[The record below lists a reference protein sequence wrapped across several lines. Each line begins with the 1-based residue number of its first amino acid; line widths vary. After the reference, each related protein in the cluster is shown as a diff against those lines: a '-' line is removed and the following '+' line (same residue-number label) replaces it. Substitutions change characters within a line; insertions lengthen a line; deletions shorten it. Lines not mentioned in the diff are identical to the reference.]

1 MKIRSA
7 IMISG
12 ALALMLVSG
21 CQSSPEPEPEP
32 ESAPTPAAGQSGT
45 VEASEPEYSAD
56 LELTVTFPDKTVYTS
71 TDNGVT
77 WTAGEKTVS
86 YNDMAAFLTVIY
98 PEPIS
103 VTGEIPVA
111 MTIHNNNHN
120 TDMLIGGS
128 EIEVLRRGDS
138 GEWTPAEYADKT
150 IEYAFTA
157 QADLIFLSRDY
168 YEDLSIYEPVGGRY
182 RLTKSFTIGGD
193 EAYGLLNPSDPGG
206 KYIMSAEFNAL
217 P

>member
-7 IMISG
+7 IMIFG

-21 CQSSPEPEPEP
+21 CQSSPEP
-32 ESAPTPAAGQSGT
+32 APALAAGQSET
-45 VEASEPEYSAD
+45 AEASESVYSAD
-56 LELTVTFPDKTVYTS
+56 LALTVTFPDKTVYTS

-103 VTGEIPVA
+103 VTGKIPVA

-138 GEWTPAEYADKT
+138 GEWTSAEYADKT
-150 IEYAFTA
+150 IEYAFTS

>member
-7 IMISG
+7 IMIFG

-21 CQSSPEPEPEP
+21 CQSSPEP

-45 VEASEPEYSAD
+45 VEASEPEYSA
-56 LELTVTFPDKTVYTS
+56 VTFPDKTVYTS

-98 PEPIS
+98 QEPIS

-138 GEWTPAEYADKT
+138 GEWTPST
-150 IEYAFTA
+150 PT
-157 QADLIFLSRDY
+157 R
-168 YEDLSIYEPVGGRY
+168 R
-182 RLTKSFTIGGD
+182 
-193 EAYGLLNPSDPGG
+193 
-206 KYIMSAEFNAL
+206 
-217 P
+217 

>member
-21 CQSSPEPEPEP
+21 CQSSPEPE
-32 ESAPTPAAGQSGT
+32 SAPTPAAGQSGT
-45 VEASEPEYSAD
+45 VEASEPEYSA
-56 LELTVTFPDKTVYTS
+56 
-71 TDNGVT
+71 
-77 WTAGEKTVS
+77 VS

>member
-21 CQSSPEPEPEP
+21 CQSSPEP

-120 TDMLIGGS
+120 TDMRLRDRS
-128 EIEVLRRGDS
+128 AAPRRLRRMDARRVRRQDDRIRVYGS
-138 GEWTPAEYADKT
+138 G
-150 IEYAFTA
+150 
-157 QADLIFLSRDY
+157 
-168 YEDLSIYEPVGGRY
+168 
-182 RLTKSFTIGGD
+182 
-193 EAYGLLNPSDPGG
+193 
-206 KYIMSAEFNAL
+206 
-217 P
+217 

>member
-12 ALALMLVSG
+12 ASLRLLWFPAVSRRRNLK
-21 CQSSPEPEPEP
+21 
-32 ESAPTPAAGQSGT
+32 SAPAPAAGQSGT

-128 EIEVLRRGDS
+128 EIRRVPRAA
-138 GEWTPAEYADKT
+138 ETPARRK
-150 IEYAFTA
+150 
-157 QADLIFLSRDY
+157 R
-168 YEDLSIYEPVGGRY
+168 P
-182 RLTKSFTIGGD
+182 
-193 EAYGLLNPSDPGG
+193 PSTPTRR
-206 KYIMSAEFNAL
+206 
-217 P
+217 

>member
-7 IMISG
+7 IMLSS

-21 CQSSPEPEPEP
+21 CQSSPEP

-193 EAYGLLNPSDPGG
+193 ESYGLLNPSNPGG

>member
-21 CQSSPEPEPEP
+21 CQSSPEPE
-32 ESAPTPAAGQSGT
+32 SAPAPAAGQSGT

-182 RLTKSFTIGGD
+182 RLTKSFTIGGA

>member
-21 CQSSPEPEPEP
+21 CQSSPEPEPE
-32 ESAPTPAAGQSGT
+32 SAPTPAVGQSGT
-45 VEASEPEYSAD
+45 AEASEPEYSAD

-103 VTGEIPVA
+103 VTGEIE
-111 MTIHNNNHN
+111 T
-120 TDMLIGGS
+120 
-128 EIEVLRRGDS
+128 
-138 GEWTPAEYADKT
+138 
-150 IEYAFTA
+150 
-157 QADLIFLSRDY
+157 
-168 YEDLSIYEPVGGRY
+168 SISPP
-182 RLTKSFTIGGD
+182 TQ
-193 EAYGLLNPSDPGG
+193 
-206 KYIMSAEFNAL
+206 SARFV
-217 P
+217 

>member
-7 IMISG
+7 IMLSG

-21 CQSSPEPEPEP
+21 CQSSPEP

-128 EIEVLRRGDS
+128 EIEVLRRCTS
-138 GEWTPAEYADKT
+138 RQ
-150 IEYAFTA
+150 A
-157 QADLIFLSRDY
+157 QAQA
-168 YEDLSIYEPVGGRY
+168 RY
-182 RLTKSFTIGGD
+182 SAK
-193 EAYGLLNPSDPGG
+193 PSQRQPRRFPLR
-206 KYIMSAEFNAL
+206 KHSPQAARQTSVKNQ

>member
-21 CQSSPEPEPEP
+21 CQSSPEP

-98 PEPIS
+98 PEPKAS
-103 VTGEIPVA
+103 PEKFP
-111 MTIHNNNHN
+111 
-120 TDMLIGGS
+120 L
-128 EIEVLRRGDS
+128 
-138 GEWTPAEYADKT
+138 
-150 IEYAFTA
+150 
-157 QADLIFLSRDY
+157 Q
-168 YEDLSIYEPVGGRY
+168 
-182 RLTKSFTIGGD
+182 
-193 EAYGLLNPSDPGG
+193 
-206 KYIMSAEFNAL
+206 
-217 P
+217 

>member
-7 IMISG
+7 IMLSG
-12 ALALMLVSG
+12 VLALMLVSG
-21 CQSSPEPEPEP
+21 CQSSP
-32 ESAPTPAAGQSGT
+32 APTPEAGTSGT
-45 VEASEPEYSAD
+45 AEASETEYSTD
-56 LELTVTFPDKTVYTS
+56 LVLTVTFPNKTVYTS

-86 YNDMAAFLTVIY
+86 YNDMAAFLTLIY

-103 VTGEIPVA
+103 ITGEIPIA

-138 GEWTPAEYADKT
+138 GEWAPAEHADKT

-182 RLTKSFTIGGD
+182 RLTKSFTIDGD

>member
-21 CQSSPEPEPEP
+21 CQSSPEPE
-32 ESAPTPAAGQSGT
+32 SA
-45 VEASEPEYSAD
+45 PEYSAD

-120 TDMLIGGS
+120 TDMLIGARRVRRQDDRIRVYGS
-128 EIEVLRRGDS
+128 G
-138 GEWTPAEYADKT
+138 
-150 IEYAFTA
+150 
-157 QADLIFLSRDY
+157 
-168 YEDLSIYEPVGGRY
+168 
-182 RLTKSFTIGGD
+182 
-193 EAYGLLNPSDPGG
+193 
-206 KYIMSAEFNAL
+206 
-217 P
+217 

>member
-1 MKIRSA
+1 M
-7 IMISG
+7 
-12 ALALMLVSG
+12 
-21 CQSSPEPEPEP
+21 
-32 ESAPTPAAGQSGT
+32 
-45 VEASEPEYSAD
+45 
-56 LELTVTFPDKTVYTS
+56 TFPDKTVYTS

-182 RLTKSFTIGGD
+182 LLTKSFTIGGD
-193 EAYGLLNPSDPGG
+193 EAYGLLNPSNPGG